1 MKTIT
6 HDKTFLSHLRACLSP
21 RFLQQSKIG
30 QLHMNK
36 FARICFSIGLLGVLI
51 CFIIIGC
58 FLSNSDMT
66 IEQMLSS
73 ALSTMDTFTKVT
85 GVTAIVIGIV
95 LVLQNYIESV
105 VSSEWKK
112 ELSDKEIFLLEKF
125 RRADHKVQSAIINI
139 LKEPLL

>member
-1 MKTIT
+1 
-6 HDKTFLSHLRACLSP
+6 
-21 RFLQQSKIG
+21 
-30 QLHMNK
+30 MNK

-51 CFIIIGC
+51 CFIIIGY

-66 IEQMLSS
+66 IEQLLSS

-105 VSSEWKK
+105 VSSKWKK
-112 ELSDKEIFLLEKF
+112 DLSDKEIFLLEKF

>member
-1 MKTIT
+1 
-6 HDKTFLSHLRACLSP
+6 
-21 RFLQQSKIG
+21 
-30 QLHMNK
+30 MNK

-51 CFIIIGC
+51 CFIIIGY

-66 IEQMLSS
+66 IEQLLSS

-112 ELSDKEIFLLEKF
+112 DLSDKEIFLLEKF

>member
-1 MKTIT
+1 
-6 HDKTFLSHLRACLSP
+6 
-21 RFLQQSKIG
+21 
-30 QLHMNK
+30 MNK
-36 FARICFSIGLLGVLI
+36 FARICFSIGLFGVLI

-66 IEQMLSS
+66 IEQLLSS

>member
-1 MKTIT
+1 
-6 HDKTFLSHLRACLSP
+6 
-21 RFLQQSKIG
+21 
-30 QLHMNK
+30 MNK

-51 CFIIIGC
+51 CFIIIRC

-66 IEQMLSS
+66 IEQLLSS

-85 GVTAIVIGIV
+85 GVTAIVIGII

>member
-1 MKTIT
+1 
-6 HDKTFLSHLRACLSP
+6 
-21 RFLQQSKIG
+21 
-30 QLHMNK
+30 MNK

-51 CFIIIGC
+51 CFIIIGY

-66 IEQMLSS
+66 IEQLLSS

>member
-1 MKTIT
+1 
-6 HDKTFLSHLRACLSP
+6 
-21 RFLQQSKIG
+21 
-30 QLHMNK
+30 MNK

-95 LVLQNYIESV
+95 LVLQNHIESV

-112 ELSDKEIFLLEKF
+112 VLSDKEIILL
-125 RRADHKVQSAIINI
+125 
-139 LKEPLL
+139 

>member
-1 MKTIT
+1 
-6 HDKTFLSHLRACLSP
+6 
-21 RFLQQSKIG
+21 
-30 QLHMNK
+30 MNK

-51 CFIIIGC
+51 CFIIIGY

-66 IEQMLSS
+66 IEQLLSS

-125 RRADHKVQSAIINI
+125 RRADHKVQSARARRYASR
-139 LKEPLL
+139 LARLPEAVGAKAPRYEH

>member
-1 MKTIT
+1 
-6 HDKTFLSHLRACLSP
+6 
-21 RFLQQSKIG
+21 
-30 QLHMNK
+30 MNK

-73 ALSTMDTFTKVT
+73 ALSTMDAFTKVT